1 MKITNFQKIKGGFH
15 MGFVIAALLFLVLIG
30 MIVKSI
36 RSNKRKVNL
45 YKSGTGDSTSTTA
58 TSTPFFFAG
67 SDSDN
72 SHDCGSSFGGD
83 SGFSG
88 GDGGSC
94 GGGGD

>member
-1 MKITNFQKIKGGFH
+1 

-30 MIVKSI
+30 MIAKSI
-36 RSNKRKVNL
+36 RSSRKKVNL
-45 YKSGTGDSTSTTA
+45 YKTGSGDSTTTTT
-58 TSTPFFFAG
+58 TSTPIFFAG
-67 SDSDN
+67 SDSDSSN
-72 SHDCGSSFGGD
+72 DCGSFFGGD

>member
-1 MKITNFQKIKGGFH
+1 

-30 MIVKSI
+30 MIAKSI
-36 RSNKRKVNL
+36 RSSRKKVNL
-45 YKSGTGDSTSTTA
+45 YKTGSGDSTTTTTA
-58 TSTPFFFAG
+58 STPIFFAG
-67 SDSDN
+67 SDSDSSN
-72 SHDCGSSFGGD
+72 DCGSFSGGD

>member
-1 MKITNFQKIKGGFH
+1 
-15 MGFVIAALLFLVLIG
+15 MGFVIATLLFLVLIG
-30 MIVKSI
+30 MIAKSI
-36 RSNKRKVNL
+36 KKNKRKVNL
-45 YKSGTGDSTSTTA
+45 YKTGNGDSTA
-58 TSTPFFFAG
+58 STPVFFAG
-67 SDSDN
+67 SDNDS

>member
-1 MKITNFQKIKGGFH
+1 
-15 MGFVIAALLFLVLIG
+15 MGFVIAALLFLALIG

-45 YKSGTGDSTSTTA
+45 YKIGNGDNTTSTTV
-58 TSTPFFFAG
+58 STPVFFAG
-67 SDSDN
+67 SDSSN
-72 SHDCGSSFGGD
+72 DCGSSFGGD